1 MFDYMQQYWDAG
13 VNASCLMVVPFV
25 FKCLQHFPL
34 FKLESKAINMLYS
47 LLSSIASAPQRTA
60 MRGSSILHSYLMF
73 NASANGSTEQRE
85 NNMFIHIIVYILAS
99 SNARPFYLIVV

>member
-1 MFDYMQQYWDAG
+1 
-13 VNASCLMVVPFV
+13 MVVPFV
-25 FKCLQHFPL
+25 FKCLQHFLL
-34 FKLESKAINMLYS
+34 FKLESKAINMYIRYFLA
-47 LLSSIASAPQRTA
+47 LHLSQHTA

-99 SNARPFYLIVV
+99 RNARPFYLIVV